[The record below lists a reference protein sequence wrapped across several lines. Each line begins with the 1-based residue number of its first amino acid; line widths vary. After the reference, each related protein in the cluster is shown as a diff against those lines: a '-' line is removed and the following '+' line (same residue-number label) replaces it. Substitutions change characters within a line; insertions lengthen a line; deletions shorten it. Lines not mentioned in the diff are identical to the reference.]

1 MLHRL
6 TDWRPRE
13 LEKAM
18 QSQEV
23 GEFGDKVASKLLDDF
38 ADSFIFIFLEALHHD
53 LLQLVR
59 LK

>member
-6 TDWRPRE
+6 TDGRSGE

-23 GEFGDKVASKLLDDF
+23 GELGDEVACKLLDDI
-38 ADSFIFIFLEALHHD
+38 ADSFIFAFLKALHHD
-53 LLQLVR
+53 LL
-59 LK
+59 